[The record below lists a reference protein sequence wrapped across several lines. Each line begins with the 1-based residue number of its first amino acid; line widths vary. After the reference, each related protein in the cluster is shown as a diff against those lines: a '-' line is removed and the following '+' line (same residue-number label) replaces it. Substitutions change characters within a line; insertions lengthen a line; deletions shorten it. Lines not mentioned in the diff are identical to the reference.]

1 MRTCLLLLLFASWHL
16 SHLVAGE
23 EAAAAKPVEFTP
35 GCLAS
40 IFVASEWPIKSLPE
54 APTEVLRLA
63 KVPVVEPTWLDE
75 VGGNTLVQSKLG
87 ALKNVR
93 EYAVVFDG
101 FFFAKSAGKYGF
113 TVQSDDPFQVFIEGN
128 ELKRLHGDFS
138 VEADSWT
145 PVYHFN
151 GHSEGYISDKSTIL
165 KSRFFSTLTD
175 AVTLGENRW
184 YRLQIVCKQRWWPA
198 QKKHKDLKQKPLQ
211 EQGQETMWQN
221 ILDAQGARFSSLVSS
236 PEGTT
241 TPLQLYLLKE

>member
-23 EAAAAKPVEFTP
+23 EAVAAKPAEFTP

-63 KVPVVEPTWLDE
+63 KVPVVEPTWSYE
-75 VGGNTLVQSKLG
+75 TGGNTLVQSKLG
-87 ALKNVR
+87 ALKDVR

-101 FFFAKSAGKYGF
+101 FFYAKSAGKYGF

-128 ELKRLHGDFS
+128 ELKRLHSDFS
-138 VEADSWT
+138 VEADGWT
-145 PVYHFN
+145 ADSYSHCLTDPAPL
-151 GHSEGYISDKSTIL
+151 L
-165 KSRFFSTLTD
+165 KSRNFATSTD
-175 AVTLGENRW
+175 AVILGENRW
-184 YRLQIVCKQRWWPA
+184 YRLQIVCKQRWWPT
-198 QKKHKDLKQKPLQ
+198 QGKHRTITEAGIKQQSQ
-211 EQGQETMWQN
+211 EVIWKTIQ
-221 ILDAQGARFSSLVSS
+221 DAQGARFSSLVTS

-241 TPLQLYLLKE
+241 APLQLYLLKE